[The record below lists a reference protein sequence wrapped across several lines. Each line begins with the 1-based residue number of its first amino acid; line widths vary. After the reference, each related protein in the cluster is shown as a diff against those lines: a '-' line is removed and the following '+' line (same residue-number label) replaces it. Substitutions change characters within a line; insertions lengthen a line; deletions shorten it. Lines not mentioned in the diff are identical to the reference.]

1 MPLCIL
7 IALQIY
13 QTLQQSVKDTGK
25 RIDLLLVCGD
35 FQARFLLP
43 CGIMLELRTA
53 GHPQCG
59 RSAMPGSAGQVQA
72 AWFLSRVSL
81 RFATYKVLM
90 QCGRYYSGKAKAPML
105 TIVIGGNHEASNYMW
120 EL

>member
-1 MPLCIL
+1 MQLCIL
-7 IALQIY
+7 IVLQIY

-43 CGIMLELRTA
+43 GGIMLELIA
-53 GHPQCG
+53 GYSKCG

-72 AWFLSRVSL
+72 AGFFPRVSL
-81 RFATYKVLM
+81 RFTCVEVLK